1 MKYQIIGENMQVLQ
15 INLESGERIYS
26 DAGKLVSKD
35 YNVKMTPRMKGGIIG
50 AISRDIVGASAF
62 LTEYEAQNDKGSVML
77 AATLP
82 GKILGIELGA
92 GEAFYA
98 EHYAFLGAT
107 DTVSFSM
114 QPIKISAAL
123 FGGAGFLLQKF
134 IGPGTLFLHFAGGI
148 IQYDVDGSKPFE
160 IDPGHVAGFTPG
172 LEYKITFVDNLRSMV
187 FGGVGM
193 FLAKFEGKG
202 KVMAHS
208 ISRYKLSNEIYV
220 EGRAQNN
227 NK

>member
-1 MKYQIIGENMQVLQ
+1 MQVLQ
-15 INLESGERIYS
+15 INLNDGEKVYS

-35 YNVKMTPRMKGGIIG
+35 SNIIMTPRMKGGIFG
-50 AISRDIVGASAF
+50 AIARDVVGASAF
-62 LTEYEAQNDKGSVML
+62 LTEYAAQKGDGAVML
-77 AATLP
+77 SSTLP
-82 GKILGIELGA
+82 GKILGIELGQN
-92 GEAFYA
+92 ESFFA
-98 EHYAFLGAT
+98 EHFAFLAAT

-114 QPIKISAAL
+114 QPVRISSAL
-123 FGGAGFLLQKF
+123 FGGAGFILQKF
-134 IGPGTLFLHFAGGI
+134 TGPGTIFLHFAGGI
-148 IQYDVDGSKPFE
+148 LQYEVDGSKPFE

-172 LEYKITFVDNLRSMV
+172 LDYKITFVDNLRSMV

-208 ISRYKLSNEIYV
+208 ISRYKLSNEIYI
-220 EGRAQNN
+220 EGRAQNG